1 MRIWSLFGKAEKV
14 ALEFFKRK
22 ESDSCSK
29 TANQIK
35 KLFSS
40 HDRYLDY
47 ILLEGS
53 LKADLLKSGIFSKE
67 ETAFLQEGP
76 AGGKALC
83 QIVEFV
89 MNALKLGHTVWG
101 LSADQYIVPID
112 PDKPFTPLSNSV
124 VFFPK
129 RYGDLYGLDSPS
141 IQCFKKCFSVI
152 GEKKADITIWDVTY
166 PYQGSEICS

>member
-1 MRIWSLFGKAEKV
+1 MRTWSLFGKAEKV

-22 ESDSCSK
+22 ESDGCSK

-35 KLFSS
+35 KLFSL

-53 LKADLLKSGIFSKE
+53 LKADLLKSEIFSE
-67 ETAFLQEGP
+67 EEIAFLQEDPIGRQ
-76 AGGKALC
+76 AFC
-83 QIVEFV
+83 QIAEFV
-89 MNALKLGHTVWG
+89 MNAFKLGHTVLG

-112 PDKPFTPLSNSV
+112 PDKPFKPLSNSV
-124 VFFPK
+124 VLFPK
-129 RYGDLYGLDSPS
+129 RYGDLYGLNSPS

-166 PYQGSEICS
+166 QGSGICN

>member
-53 LKADLLKSGIFSKE
+53 LKADLLKSGIFSQRRDGLFTRGAGWWKGTLPDCGICHE
-67 ETAFLQEGP
+67 CLQARPYSVGAF
-76 AGGKALC
+76 C
-83 QIVEFV
+83 RSV
-89 MNALKLGHTVWG
+89 HR
-101 LSADQYIVPID
+101 
-112 PDKPFTPLSNSV
+112 SNRS
-124 VFFPK
+124 
-129 RYGDLYGLDSPS
+129 
-141 IQCFKKCFSVI
+141 
-152 GEKKADITIWDVTY
+152 
-166 PYQGSEICS
+166 